1 VYVPWGVGKDTMDG
15 TLVYPTVSGDVL
27 SSMRL
32 ESFRDGVEEMEYV
45 LSVVSR
51 HASRLGN

>member
-1 VYVPWGVGKDTMDG
+1 MDV